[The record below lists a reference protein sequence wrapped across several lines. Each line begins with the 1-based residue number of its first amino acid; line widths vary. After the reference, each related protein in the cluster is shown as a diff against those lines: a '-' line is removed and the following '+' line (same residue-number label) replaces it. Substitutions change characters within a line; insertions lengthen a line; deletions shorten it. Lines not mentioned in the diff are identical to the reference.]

1 LSLGRTKE
9 YQQAGK
15 IKYIPD
21 HVFHEMADRF
31 EPVDN
36 EEGFDTIVVV
46 DDSDRIYGA

>member
-1 LSLGRTKE
+1 MLFRSM
-9 YQQAGK
+9 GK

-21 HVFHEMADRF
+21 HVFYEMVDRF

-36 EEGFDTIVVV
+36 EEGFDTILHI